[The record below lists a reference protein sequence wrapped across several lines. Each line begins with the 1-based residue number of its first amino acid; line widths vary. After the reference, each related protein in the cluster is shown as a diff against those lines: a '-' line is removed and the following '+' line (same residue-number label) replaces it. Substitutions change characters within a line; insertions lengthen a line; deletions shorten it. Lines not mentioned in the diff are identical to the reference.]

1 MPAMF
6 QNAFPFPVEDFYG
19 YDDRFASLS
28 NVKMETP
35 ISVFNDT
42 YSRGMKVWDRYLPV
56 AETFDVPEGSN
67 ETSQSLPI
75 IVQKIFLA
83 PRPKKSGDYYQHE
96 LFFVKSPSSTVRSHY
111 SSINQQPM
119 EAITMSEFQEKVSGL
134 RIEQMVKSYNPMGF
148 IFNYVEASDQSQQIA
163 YACGGLVDIL
173 NIWHVTLIP
182 GMKLYIVAY
191 EDTTV
196 GLGSTLRENKIIP
209 VASLNNPITMEPFK
223 SSPEKAILE
232 IGTLCTINA
241 RPPLQSFPDFLRD
254 VDGKKP
260 TTRVSDIS
268 NTCKATISHVQGNI
282 LRVNLSHLRW
292 QFFS

>member
-119 EAITMSEFQEKVSGL
+119 EAITMSEFEDKVKTTNLEK
-134 RIEQMVKSYNPMGF
+134 MVQDYNPMGF

-191 EDTTV
+191 IE
-196 GLGSTLRENKIIP
+196 GISPIKIIP
-209 VASLNNPITMEPFK
+209 VASLNNPISIEPFK
-223 SSPEKAILE
+223 NSPEKAILE